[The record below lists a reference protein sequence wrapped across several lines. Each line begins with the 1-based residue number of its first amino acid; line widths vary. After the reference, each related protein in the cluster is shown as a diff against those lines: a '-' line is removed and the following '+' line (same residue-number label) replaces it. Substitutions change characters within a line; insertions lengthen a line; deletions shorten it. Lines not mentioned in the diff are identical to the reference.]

1 MGTSSQYAKHVK
13 TRIGVGA
20 ITLIAL
26 FLRLFN
32 LGTPKGFVFD
42 EVYYVDGARDFL
54 AHGVEISGNDPE
66 FVVHPPIGKWLI
78 AVGIKLFGDTEFGWR
93 FMGALLGSA
102 MVVLIALI
110 AQRLFRS
117 AFLTVAASGLMAM
130 DGLALVHS
138 RTALLDIYLSF
149 FILLATYLF
158 LARWHW
164 WAGIALGLA
173 VATKW
178 SALYFLVVF
187 GIVALYRAFAHHTGR
202 DLVKPT
208 LKTFAQYAFIPFSI
222 YISSWI
228 GWFVSNRGWAR
239 DYSNNLITSFLHYHS
254 QMLGFHTGL
263 VEKHSYQAN
272 PWSWLIMG
280 RPTSFFYETPK
291 GCGTDHCSQ
300 EVLALGTPILWW
312 IAAIALAVV
321 IGFWIKSLVVK
332 RYEPPLNVIVAG
344 IAAGYLPWFFFQK
357 RTVFSFYAI
366 VFEPFLI
373 LAIIYC
379 AYVALLHFENKRNSY
394 AVMGF
399 ILFAIFINFIFF
411 LPLFTG
417 DVITYDSWQARMW
430 LPSWV

>member
-117 AFLTVAASGLMAM
+117 AFLTVAASALMAM

-379 AYVALLHFENKRNSY
+379 AYVALLHFENKRNIY

>member
-1 MGTSSQYAKHVK
+1 MK
-13 TRIGVGA
+13 TRIYVGA
-20 ITLIAL
+20 ITIVSL
-26 FLRLFN
+26 FLRLFH

-42 EVYYVDGARDFL
+42 EVYYVDGARDYL
-54 AHGVEISGNDPE
+54 AHGVEVTGNGPE
-66 FVVHPPIGKWLI
+66 FVVHPPVGKWLI
-78 AVGIKLFGDTEFGWR
+78 ATGIKIFGDNEFGWR
-93 FMGALLGSA
+93 FMGALLGSV
-102 MVVLIALI
+102 MIILIALI
-110 AQRLFRS
+110 AHRLFRNTY
-117 AFLTVAASGLMAM
+117 LTIAASALMAM

-149 FILLATYLF
+149 FVLLATYFF
-158 LARWHW
+158 LVRWHW
-164 WAGIALGLA
+164 WVGFALGLA

-178 SALYFLVVF
+178 SGLYYLALIAIF
-187 GIVALYRAFAHHTGR
+187 ALYRTFTHNTGR
-202 DLVKPT
+202 DLIKPS
-208 LKTFAQYAFIPFSI
+208 LKTITQYALIPFSI
-222 YISSWI
+222 YITSWT

-239 DYSNNLITSFLHYHS
+239 DYSSNVITSFIHYHS

-300 EVLALGTPILWW
+300 EVLAL
-312 IAAIALAVV
+312 
-321 IGFWIKSLVVK
+321 
-332 RYEPPLNVIVAG
+332 
-344 IAAGYLPWFFFQK
+344 AGYLPWFFFQK

-373 LAIIYC
+373 LALIYC
-379 AYVALLHFENKRNSY
+379 AYVVLMHFENRRNTY
-394 AVMGF
+394 LVLGLIGF
-399 ILFAIFINFIFF
+399 VIFINFIFF
-411 LPLFTG
+411 LPLYTG

>member
-1 MGTSSQYAKHVK
+1 MK

-54 AHGVEISGNDPE
+54 AHGVEISGDDPE

-78 AVGIKLFGDTEFGWR
+78 ALGIKLFGDNEFGWR
-93 FMGALLGSA
+93 FIGALLGSA
-102 MVVLIALI
+102 MIVLISLI
-110 AQRLFRS
+110 AQRLFRNS
-117 AFLTVAASGLMAM
+117 FLTIAAGALMAM

-187 GIVALYRAFAHHTGR
+187 GIVALYRAFAHNTGR
-202 DLVKPT
+202 DLVRPT
-208 LKTFAQYAFIPFSI
+208 LKTFAQYALVPFTI
-222 YISSWI
+222 YVTSWA
-228 GWFVSNRGWAR
+228 GWFASNRGWAR
-239 DYSNNLITSFLHYHS
+239 DYSSNFINSFLHYHS

-291 GCGTDHCSQ
+291 SCGADRCSQ

-312 IAAIALAVV
+312 IATIALAVV

-379 AYVALLHFENKRNSY
+379 AYVALLHFENKRNTY
-394 AVMGF
+394 VVMGF

-411 LPLFTG
+411 LPLYTG